1 MNETLRQLVHLIF
14 GIGIAALIL
23 VFDRE
28 ASLAVLAAGLFGGLM
43 IADFILK
50 GRRVPLF
57 SLLVDTME
65 RRDALPGKGALFF
78 AVSAL
83 FCLVFFSPQ
92 QVFIAIFVLS
102 VLDAV
107 ATVAGRRY
115 GSIRPFNE
123 KSLEGTFAGAAV
135 TAALLLPFLSLPL
148 ALAAAALAAAVE
160 HLSPVDDNLLVPPAV
175 CLLLV
180 AAGWPA

>member
-1 MNETLRQLVHLIF
+1 MNETLRQLVHLLF

-23 VFDRE
+23 VLDRDV
-28 ASLAVLAAGLFGGLM
+28 SLAVLAAGLFAGL
-43 IADFILK
+43 IVADLIMQ
-50 GRRVPLF
+50 GTRVPLF

-83 FCLVFFSPQ
+83 FCLVFFSPP

-107 ATVAGRRY
+107 ATIAGMRY
-115 GSIRPFNE
+115 GKARPFNE

-135 TAALLLPFLSLPL
+135 TAALLIPFLPLPL
-148 ALAAAALAAAVE
+148 TLAVTALAAAVE
-160 HLSPVDDNLLVPPAV
+160 HLSPVDDNLLVPPAI
-175 CLLLV
+175 CLLLSGV
-180 AAGWPA
+180 GWPA